1 MQINIFN
8 LLDISIL
15 LFTIGSVGVFIIR
28 RNIIITLVSIEM
40 MLLACSLN
48 FIITSIAIDD
58 VLGQLYSLFIL
69 AIAGSESAIGLAILV
84 AYYRIRGTIS
94 LDTVNFLKG

>member
-8 LLDISIL
+8 LLDISAL
-15 LFTIGSVGVFIIR
+15 LFTIGSIGVFIIR

-48 FIITSIAIDD
+48 FLIASITLDD

>member
-1 MQINIFN
+1 MKFNFFN
-8 LLDISIL
+8 LLDISII
-15 LFTIGSVGVFIIR
+15 LFTIGSIGVFIIR

-40 MLLACSLN
+40 MLLACSIN
-48 FIITSIAIDD
+48 FIIASLILDD
-58 VLGQLYSLFIL
+58 SLGQMYSLFIL

>member
-1 MQINIFN
+1 MKFNLFN
-8 LLDISIL
+8 LLDISVII
-15 LFTIGSVGVFIIR
+15 FSIGSIGVFIIR
-28 RNIIITLVSIEM
+28 RNIIITLISIEL
-40 MLLACSLN
+40 MLLACNLN
-48 FIITSIAIDD
+48 FITASIILDD
-58 VLGQLYSLFIL
+58 TLGQMYSLFIL

>member
-1 MQINIFN
+1 MQINLFN

>member
-1 MQINIFN
+1 MQINLFN
-8 LLDISIL
+8 LLDISTL
-15 LFTIGSVGVFIIR
+15 LFTVGSVGVFIIR

-48 FIITSIAIDD
+48 FLIASIILDD

>member
-1 MQINIFN
+1 MQINLFN
-8 LLDISIL
+8 LLDISTL
-15 LFTIGSVGVFIIR
+15 LFTVGSVGVFIIR

-48 FIITSIAIDD
+48 FLIASITLDD

>member
-1 MQINIFN
+1 MNINIFS
-8 LLDISIL
+8 LLDISIIM
-15 LFTIGSVGVFIIR
+15 FTVGSIGVFIIR
-28 RNIIITLVSIEM
+28 RNIIITLVSLEM

-48 FIITSIAIDD
+48 FIIASLTLDD
-58 VLGQLYSLFIL
+58 SLGQMYSLFIL

>member
-1 MQINIFN
+1 MKTNIINLI
-8 LLDISIL
+8 DISVS
-15 LFTIGSVGVFIIR
+15 LFTIGSIGVFIVR

-48 FIITSIAIDD
+48 FIIGSLTLDD
-58 VLGQLYSLFIL
+58 NLGQIYSLFVL

>member
-1 MQINIFN
+1 MKLNLFN
-8 LLDISIL
+8 LLDISIII
-15 LFTIGSVGVFIIR
+15 FSIGSIGVFIIR
-28 RNIIITLVSIEM
+28 RNIIITLISIEL
-40 MLLACSLN
+40 MLLACNLN
-48 FIITSIAIDD
+48 FITASIILDD
-58 VLGQLYSLFIL
+58 TLGQMYSLFIL

>member
-1 MQINIFN
+1 MKFNFFN
-8 LLDISIL
+8 LLDISII
-15 LFTIGSVGVFIIR
+15 LFAIGSIGVFIIR

-48 FIITSIAIDD
+48 FIIASIILDD
-58 VLGQLYSLFIL
+58 ALGQMYSLFIL

>member
-1 MQINIFN
+1 MKFNIFN
-8 LLDISIL
+8 LIDISIIM
-15 LFTIGSVGVFIIR
+15 FVIGSIGVFIIR

-48 FIITSIAIDD
+48 FIASSLIFDD
-58 VLGQLYSLFIL
+58 SLGQIYSLFIL

-84 AYYRIRGTIS
+84 AYYRIHGTIS

>member
-1 MQINIFN
+1 MNINIFS
-8 LLDISIL
+8 LIDISIII
-15 LFTIGSVGVFIIR
+15 FTVGSIGVFIIR

-48 FIITSIAIDD
+48 FIIASLTLDD
-58 VLGQLYSLFIL
+58 SLGQMYSLFIL